1 MLVQPPVVLL
11 RRPCAGIQRGART
24 PVDDAM
30 VLVEIRA
37 KHPVLI
43 DLQMQEIQP
52 VVLVA
57 EAGIP
62 SVGTRMRPA
71 FRIDPARPRP
81 SSTHRRVKS
90 CSTSPH
96 PRRRRWPAGVRP
108 TMRACTSRNART
120 TSRCQAT
127 VGTNTG
133 RSCVR
138 TPNGPRARRRPSRTV
153 RRGRRAGRG

>member
-43 DLQMQEIQP
+43 DLQMQELQP

-57 EAGIP
+57 EAGPTP
-62 SVGTRMRPA
+62 STGASCGVAWMASPA
-71 FRIDPARPRP
+71 L
-81 SSTHRRVKS
+81 
-90 CSTSPH
+90 
-96 PRRRRWPAGVRP
+96 
-108 TMRACTSRNART
+108 
-120 TSRCQAT
+120 
-127 VGTNTG
+127 
-133 RSCVR
+133 
-138 TPNGPRARRRPSRTV
+138 
-153 RRGRRAGRG
+153 

>member
-11 RRPCAGIQRGART
+11 RRPCAGIQRGAR
-24 PVDDAM
+24 PIVDDAM

-62 SVGTRMRPA
+62 SVGTRMRLA
-71 FRIDPARPRP
+71 FRIDPARPPLWGDHFWSP
-81 SSTHRRVKS
+81 SYCVVS
-90 CSTSPH
+90 CGGAPLEIIK
-96 PRRRRWPAGVRP
+96 RYI
-108 TMRACTSRNART
+108 
-120 TSRCQAT
+120 QDQQK
-127 VGTNTG
+127 
-133 RSCVR
+133 
-138 TPNGPRARRRPSRTV
+138 PNRKYV
-153 RRGRRAGRG
+153 RRS

>member
-1 MLVQPPVVLL
+1 MLVQPPVVFGGS
-11 RRPCAGIQRGART
+11 PPVGIQRGARP

-43 DLQMQEIQP
+43 DPQMQELQP

-57 EAGIP
+57 EARIP

-81 SSTHRRVKS
+81 QGGRV
-90 CSTSPH
+90 
-96 PRRRRWPAGVRP
+96 R
-108 TMRACTSRNART
+108 
-120 TSRCQAT
+120 
-127 VGTNTG
+127 
-133 RSCVR
+133 VR
-138 TPNGPRARRRPSRTV
+138 TRHAGMLHFAHHPLIGGADAVPPVRVAVGNRPF
-153 RRGRRAGRG
+153 AGRFP